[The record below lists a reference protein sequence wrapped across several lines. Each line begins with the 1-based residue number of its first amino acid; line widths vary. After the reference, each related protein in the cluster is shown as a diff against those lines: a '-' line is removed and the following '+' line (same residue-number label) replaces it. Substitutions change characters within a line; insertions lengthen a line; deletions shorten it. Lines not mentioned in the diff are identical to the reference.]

1 MPGNSVLDELT
12 YDSDSGALSYKDVR
26 YMLIR
31 PETVIGFQK
40 TIEESNS
47 ELAQNAFFQGG
58 FRGGYLSAKKYKE
71 LHYFDDIQIIDF
83 MMKMG
88 TEIGWG
94 HFKLQNFDPQKKYLN
109 IIVRKSPFAEAYGE
123 SSSAVC
129 HLVRGVLSGLA
140 SFLFDQ
146 NCVGSE
152 VQCIAKG
159 DAYCIFEILAD

>member
-1 MPGNSVLDELT
+1 MMANIILDQLI
-12 YDSDSGALSYKDVR
+12 YDSGSGALSYKDVR

-31 PETVIGFQK
+31 PETVIGLQK
-40 TIEESNS
+40 TIEESS
-47 ELAQNAFFQGG
+47 GELARDAFFQGG

-71 LHYFDDIQIIDF
+71 LHLYDDIEIIEF
-83 MMKMG
+83 MMQMG
-88 TEIGWG
+88 TDIGWG
-94 HFKLQNFDPQKKYLN
+94 HFKLQNFDPQNKHLD
-109 IIVRKSPFAEAYGE
+109 IMVRNSPLAAAYGE

-152 VQCIAKG
+152 VKCLAMG
-159 DAYCIFEILAD
+159 DENCIFEIRAA

>member
-1 MPGNSVLDELT
+1 MPDNSILDELT
-12 YDSDSGALSYKDVR
+12 YDSGSGALRYKDVR

-40 TIEESNS
+40 TIEQSNS
-47 ELAQNAFFQGG
+47 ELAQDAFFQGG
-58 FRGGYLSAKKYKE
+58 FRGGYLSAKKYKA
-71 LHYFDDIQIIDF
+71 LHLFDDFQIIDF

-94 HFKLQNFDPQKKYLN
+94 NFKLQNFDPKKKHLN
-109 IIVRKSPFAEAYGE
+109 VIVRKSPFAEAYGE

-140 SFLFDQ
+140 SFLFNQD
-146 NCVGSE
+146 CVGSE
-152 VQCIAKG
+152 VKCLAKG
-159 DAYCIFEILAD
+159 DEHCLFEIQAP

>member
-1 MPGNSVLDELT
+1 MSENSILDELT
-12 YDSDSGALSYKDVR
+12 YDLGSGALRYKDVR

-40 TIEESNS
+40 TIEEGDS
-47 ELAQNAFFQGG
+47 ELARDAFFQGG
-58 FRGGYLSAKKYKE
+58 FRGGYLSAKNYKA
-71 LHYFDDIQIIDF
+71 LHFFDDIQIIDF

-94 HFKLQNFDPQKKYLN
+94 HFKLQDFDPQKKYLN

-123 SSSAVC
+123 SSFAVC

-140 SFLFDQ
+140 SYLFNQ

-152 VQCIAKG
+152 VKCLAKG
-159 DAYCIFEILAD
+159 DEHCVFEINVL

>member
-1 MPGNSVLDELT
+1 MLKNSILAELT
-12 YDSDSGALSYKDVR
+12 YDSDSGALLYKDVR

-40 TIEESNS
+40 TIEASNS
-47 ELAQNAFFQGG
+47 ELAQDALFRGG

-71 LHYFDDIQIIDF
+71 LHFFDHIQIIDF

-94 HFKLQNFDPQKKYLN
+94 HFKLQNFDPPKKYLN
-109 IIVRKSPFAEAYGE
+109 VIVQKSPFAEAYGQ

-140 SFLFDQ
+140 SFLFNQ
-146 NCVGSE
+146 NCVGAE
-152 VQCIAKG
+152 VKCLAKG
-159 DAYCIFEILAD
+159 DQYCLFEIQSP